1 MSPGS
6 GPPIFNSIIHAPLFH
21 ECFSLSLSRLLIL
34 SLPDVFY
41 QIILYTVPG
50 AGFIIHFLN
59 LIWLNLLPPKREY
72 RFLVEQWQSKQPD
85 KVGYKNP

>member
-21 ECFSLSLSRLLIL
+21 ASFSLSLSRLHIL
-34 SLPDVFY
+34 SLPDICY
-41 QIILYTVPG
+41 QIISYTVPG

-59 LIWLNLLPPKREY
+59 LIWSNLLQTEKRILIFVLY
-72 RFLVEQWQSKQPD
+72 VFLVEQWQS
-85 KVGYKNP
+85 

>member
-6 GPPIFNSIIHAPLFH
+6 GLGLLYLTALFMPPSFMHLSP
-21 ECFSLSLSRLLIL
+21 SLSRLHIL
-34 SLPDVFY
+34 SLPDICY

-59 LIWLNLLPPKREY
+59 LIRLNLLSPKREY
-72 RFLVEQWQSKQPD
+72 
-85 KVGYKNP
+85 